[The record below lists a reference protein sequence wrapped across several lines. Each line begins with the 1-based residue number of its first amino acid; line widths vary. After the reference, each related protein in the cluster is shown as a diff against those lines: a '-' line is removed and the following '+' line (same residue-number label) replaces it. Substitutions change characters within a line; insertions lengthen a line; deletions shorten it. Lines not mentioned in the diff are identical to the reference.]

1 MTEDKEPNLEKIYE
15 EYLAA
20 KKKADEAWEQF
31 EICRANMF
39 ACNAVVEQFEQYKK
53 PFMVRV
59 YKEVYYDFE
68 VDGFNGEDAVEKAK
82 EVAEVKDWETF
93 QYFAASE
100 PRFKALCPKEEY
112 TEEMEDKD
120 E

>member
-1 MTEDKEPNLEKIYE
+1 MTEDNEPDLEKIYE
-15 EYLAA
+15 EYLAV
-20 KKKADEAWEQF
+20 KKKEEETWAQF
-31 EICRANMF
+31 NEWRDRLRELSSEIEKF
-39 ACNAVVEQFEQYKK
+39 DQYKK

-68 VDGFNGEDAVEKAK
+68 VDGFNGEDAVEEAK
-82 EVAEVKDWETF
+82 RAAAVDDWETF